1 MKYDIHINVEVAS
14 EQEVVDLV
22 GTFTLPAGARVGY
35 VPIAE
40 MVSGTVD
47 ETGAVV
53 TDAPPPDPSRAD
65 PPEATH
71 QPTDDS

>member
-1 MKYDIHINVEVAS
+1 MKYDIHINVEVGS
-14 EQEVVDLV
+14 EQEVVDLI
-22 GTFTLPAGARVGY
+22 GTFELPAGARVGY

-53 TDAPPPDPSRAD
+53 TDAPPPDLSGSAP
-65 PPEATH
+65 PPE
-71 QPTDDS
+71 PRDES